1 METPVLIISAL
12 AAISAFLAVRAE
24 YLGPRTKVYLFK
36 PLTVLL
42 IILIALQ
49 QKNPTSQSY
58 RIIIVA
64 GLVFSLAGDIFLMLP
79 RDRFIQ
85 GLFSFLLA
93 HLCYIA
99 AFITE
104 GNRAVSTLILLPFL
118 AFGALMLHALWPHLG
133 KLRAPVVVYMLVI
146 LLMGWQAASRFLV
159 TNQEGSLMAFM
170 GALLFIASDS
180 LLAVNRFKT
189 GFRSAQ
195 ALTLSTYFLAQ
206 WLIALST

>member
-1 METPVLIISAL
+1 MPVLIISAL
-12 AAISAFLAVRAE
+12 VAISAFLAIRAE
-24 YLGPRTKVYLFK
+24 YFGPRSKVYLFK

-49 QKNPTSQSY
+49 TKNQTSHVY
-58 RIIIVA
+58 RIAIIA
-64 GLVFSLAGDIFLMLP
+64 GLLFSLMGDIFLMLP

-85 GLFSFLLA
+85 GLVSFLVA

-104 GNRAVSTLILLPFL
+104 GNRAFSTLSLLPF
-118 AFGALMLHALWPHLG
+118 FVYGGLMLHALWPHLG
-133 KLRAPVVVYMLVI
+133 KMRAPVVIYMLVI

-159 TNQEGSLMAFM
+159 ENQEGSLLAFI
-170 GALLFIASDS
+170 GSLFFIASDS
-180 LLAVNRFKT
+180 ILAINRFKT
-189 GFRSAQ
+189 HFKSAQ
-195 ALTLSTYFLAQ
+195 ALTLTTYFIAQ